1 MCKEYGSMEG
11 IIKKLNSDKD
21 KGITPEFNK
30 QREVAFGSNSKE
42 PKVADSCCSM
52 FKSALDDFMLKLL
65 AVCAVVSV
73 TVDMSM
79 VEHSEEYAHAWIDG
93 FAIMVAVLVVSGVGS
108 IVDYKKEVAFVEKR
122 NQTEQEKQIT
132 IIR

>member
-1 MCKEYGSMEG
+1 MYLTLFLFIGMEG

-79 VEHSEEYAHAWIDG
+79 VEHSEEYAHG
-93 FAIMVAVLVVSGVGS
+93 KYPFSNHLSPYRQS
-108 IVDYKKEVAFVEKR
+108 
-122 NQTEQEKQIT
+122 
-132 IIR
+132 